1 MPVWNARF
9 AIYIT
14 KHRPQETV
22 KAQPVQSTEALVA
35 AVAAP
40 APDKRGKFTSGLC
53 GCCQH
58 ICTCCMAMWCCT
70 DAIIFG
76 QMYEKQDPEKR
87 KGSCKQIVGYFY
99 LLYIV
104 MIVFSVLG
112 YHVYGETSTLGYP
125 LAGLSDA
132 FYCLWVIS
140 FVAAIGYLRY
150 VIRHKYE
157 IPAQCC
163 TCDQDG
169 VVDDCCCAFWCPC
182 CTTAQVARMVR
193 RLDGRR
199 RRRDAPLFAGH
210 EYAIPATGTVKYDCT
225 SATGEP

>member
-1 MPVWNARF
+1 MDPSPVD
-9 AIYIT
+9 T
-14 KHRPQETV
+14 QETV

-150 VIRHKYE
+150 VIRHKYD

-169 VVDDCCCAFWCPC
+169 VVDDCCCAFWCGC
-182 CTTAQVARMVR
+182 CATAQIAR
-193 RLDGRR
+193 
-199 RRRDAPLFAGH
+199 H
-210 EYAIPATGTVKYDCT
+210 EYAIPATGTVKYDCC

>member
-1 MPVWNARF
+1 
-9 AIYIT
+9 
-14 KHRPQETV
+14 
-22 KAQPVQSTEALVA
+22 
-35 AVAAP
+35 
-40 APDKRGKFTSGLC
+40 
-53 GCCQH
+53 
-58 ICTCCMAMWCCT
+58 MAMWCCT

-163 TCDQDG
+163 TCDNEG
-169 VVDDCCCAFWCPC
+169 IVDDCCCAFWCGC
-182 CTTAQVARMVR
+182 CATAQIAR
-193 RLDGRR
+193 
-199 RRRDAPLFAGH
+199 H
-210 EYAIPATGTVKYDCT
+210 EYAIPATGTVKYDCC

>member
-1 MPVWNARF
+1 
-9 AIYIT
+9 
-14 KHRPQETV
+14 
-22 KAQPVQSTEALVA
+22 
-35 AVAAP
+35 
-40 APDKRGKFTSGLC
+40 
-53 GCCQH
+53 
-58 ICTCCMAMWCCT
+58 
-70 DAIIFG
+70 
-76 QMYEKQDPEKR
+76 MYEKQDPEKR
-87 KGSCKQIVGYFY
+87 KGSCKQVVAYFY

-210 EYAIPATGTVKYDCT
+210 EYAIPATGTVKYDCC

>member
-1 MPVWNARF
+1 
-9 AIYIT
+9 
-14 KHRPQETV
+14 
-22 KAQPVQSTEALVA
+22 
-35 AVAAP
+35 
-40 APDKRGKFTSGLC
+40 
-53 GCCQH
+53 
-58 ICTCCMAMWCCT
+58 MAMWCCT

-87 KGSCKQIVGYFY
+87 KGSCKQVVAYFY

-150 VIRHKYE
+150 VIRHKYD

-169 VVDDCCCAFWCPC
+169 VVDDCCCAFWCGC
-182 CTTAQVARMVR
+182 CATAQIAR
-193 RLDGRR
+193 
-199 RRRDAPLFAGH
+199 H
-210 EYAIPATGTVKYDCT
+210 EYAIPATGTVKYDCC

>member
-1 MPVWNARF
+1 
-9 AIYIT
+9 
-14 KHRPQETV
+14 V

-40 APDKRGKFTSGLC
+40 APDKKGKFTSGLC

-99 LLYIV
+99 LLYVV
-104 MIVFSVLG
+104 MIVFSTLG

-125 LAGLSDA
+125 LATLSDI

-140 FVAAIGYLRY
+140 FVFAIGYLRY
-150 VIRHKYE
+150 V
-157 IPAQCC
+157 
-163 TCDQDG
+163 
-169 VVDDCCCAFWCPC
+169 
-182 CTTAQVARMVR
+182 ARGFKNQSVR
-193 RLDGRR
+193 NSARR
-199 RRRDAPLFAGH
+199 RRGPRR
-210 EYAIPATGTVKYDCT
+210 
-225 SATGEP
+225 

>member
-1 MPVWNARF
+1 MKPL
-9 AIYIT
+9 
-14 KHRPQETV
+14 E
-22 KAQPVQSTEALVA
+22 
-35 AVAAP
+35 
-40 APDKRGKFTSGLC
+40 
-53 GCCQH
+53 
-58 ICTCCMAMWCCT
+58 
-70 DAIIFG
+70 
-76 QMYEKQDPEKR
+76 
-87 KGSCKQIVGYFY
+87 
-99 LLYIV
+99 
-104 MIVFSVLG
+104 FSDLRYPTPTLTIG

-169 VVDDCCCAFWCPC
+169 VVDDCCCAFWCGC
-182 CTTAQVARMVR
+182 CATAQIAR
-193 RLDGRR
+193 
-199 RRRDAPLFAGH
+199 H
-210 EYAIPATGTVKYDCT
+210 EYAIPATGTVKYDCC

>member
-1 MPVWNARF
+1 MQ
-9 AIYIT
+9 IT
-14 KHRPQETV
+14 
-22 KAQPVQSTEALVA
+22 
-35 AVAAP
+35 
-40 APDKRGKFTSGLC
+40 
-53 GCCQH
+53 
-58 ICTCCMAMWCCT
+58 
-70 DAIIFG
+70 
-76 QMYEKQDPEKR
+76 
-87 KGSCKQIVGYFY
+87 GYFY

-182 CTTAQVARMVR
+182 CATAQIAR
-193 RLDGRR
+193 
-199 RRRDAPLFAGH
+199 H
-210 EYAIPATGTVKYDCT
+210 EYAIPATGTVKYDCC